1 MKCRQKYKK
10 TLCLKNALLGDIHMI
25 QHMVPYDGWAA
36 IPEPREK
43 LDRRIASIMCSDS
56 SMNEIAEGD
65 IVLLG
70 IPQDI
75 GIHRNGGRIG
85 AAHAPF
91 SVRECLGILSLNGI
105 GEQLS
110 RVHDIGNIMCEGRT
124 LEDIRSNHHEIVK
137 ELLLKGAR
145 VIIIGGGH
153 DIAFPSCCAMIDS
166 FETSSIIN
174 IDPHL
179 DVRERVDGLGHSGSP
194 FREML
199 EYGMPT
205 EFIEF
210 GTQAF
215 TAASHHREYVK
226 ESGGRII
233 SYDHIRAM
241 GDVPNQLSELMQAMS
256 KADHE
261 IYVSFDMDA
270 VNSAFAPG
278 VSASAPIGFSADEI
292 IQMAF
297 VAGALGARMID
308 IAEVNPLFDIDKR
321 TSRLAA
327 LMIANCISGWNSRL

>member
-10 TLCLKNALLGDIHMI
+10 TLCLRNALLGDIHMI

-36 IPEPREK
+36 MPEPREK
-43 LDRRIASIMCSDS
+43 LDRRLASIICSDS
-56 SMNEIAEGD
+56 SIEDISEGD

-75 GIHRNGGRIG
+75 GIQRNGGRIG

-91 SVRECLGILSLNGI
+91 SVRECLGTFSLNGLGKHQPKI
-105 GEQLS
+105 
-110 RVHDIGNIMCEGRT
+110 HDIGNIMCEGRT
-124 LEDIRSNHHEIVK
+124 LEDIRANHHEIVK
-137 ELLLKGAR
+137 ELLQKSAR

-153 DIAFPSCCAMIDS
+153 DIAFPSSCAMIDS
-166 FETSSIIN
+166 FEAQSIIN

-179 DVRERVDGLGHSGSP
+179 DVRERIDGLGHSGTP

-199 EYGMPT
+199 EYGKPS

-215 TAASHHREYVK
+215 TAATHHREYIK
-226 ESGGRII
+226 QSGGRII
-233 SYDHIRAM
+233 TYDHIRAM
-241 GDVPNQLSELMQAMS
+241 GSAPDQLSELMQAMCE
-256 KADHE
+256 ADHE
-261 IYVSFDMDA
+261 IYVTFDMDA

-292 IQMAF
+292 VQMAF
-297 VAGALGARMID
+297 VAAAKGARIID
-308 IAEVNPLFDIDKR
+308 IAEVNPLYDVDKR

-327 LMIANCISGWNSRL
+327 LMIANCIAGWNSRL